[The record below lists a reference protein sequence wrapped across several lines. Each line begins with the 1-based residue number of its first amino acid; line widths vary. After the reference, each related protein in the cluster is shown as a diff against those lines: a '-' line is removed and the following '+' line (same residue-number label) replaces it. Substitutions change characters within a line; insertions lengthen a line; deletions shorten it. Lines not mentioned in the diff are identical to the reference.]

1 MPVTHLSKAPMSD
14 SDRMTVL
21 CRRLKASDETA
32 LEAVFRDMRQR
43 LMAYVRSMV
52 GADTAAH
59 DIIQDVF
66 ADLWQMRQDLQ
77 PSKSLEALLYR
88 MTRNRT
94 YTYKRNRKSRLQKQ
108 EVIAEDMRRSDTQ
121 AFHARPEQDL
131 DAETLGH
138 LLEGW
143 VSNLPDRQRE
153 ALTLSRKHHL
163 SHQEVADVMGISPR
177 TVNNHIVRAL
187 NTLQEQLEAYD
198 PSLLQSWNR

>member
-1 MPVTHLSKAPMSD
+1 MSD
-14 SDRMTVL
+14 PDRMTAL
-21 CRRLKASDETA
+21 CQRLKGSDETA
-32 LEAVFRDMRQR
+32 LETVFRDMRQR

-52 GADTAAH
+52 GSDAAAH

-66 ADLWQMRQDLQ
+66 ADLWQMREDLE

-94 YTYKRNRKSRLQKQ
+94 YTYKRDQKSRRRKQ
-108 EVIAEDMRRSDTQ
+108 EVLAENARRSDTRAIQ
-121 AFHARPEQDL
+121 DRPEQDL
-131 DAETLGH
+131 DAEKLGA
-138 LLEGW
+138 LLEAW
-143 VSNLPDRQRE
+143 VSDLPDRQRE

-163 SHQEVADVMGISPR
+163 SHQEVADVMDISPR

-187 NTLQEQLEAYD
+187 HTLQEQVEAYD